1 MTRLP
6 RLVVAPVAVFV
17 VFAALANVVFAQA
30 PSPGQIM
37 AEANVR
43 HQRGEYAEAAQEYEA
58 LIGRGYRDPAV
69 HYNLGNTY
77 LSAGDPGRAILN
89 YLRAEELSP
98 RDPDIQSNLELARGQ
113 TVDRME
119 AERDSLVESV
129 SYLGRRL
136 ITPGELGVVSL
147 SLWGAS
153 ALTIGILLVWR
164 TVPLRPV
171 LRIGATIGP
180 AATLVSFLLLLSMVY
195 ANPYHSTGV
204 VTGNAVEVLSGPG
217 PQYPE
222 EFTLH
227 SGAQVR
233 LTGSSDGWLQVALP
247 GGELRG
253 WAPAH
258 AIEAVAREDHG

>member
-1 MTRLP
+1 MWSLP
-6 RLVVAPVAVFV
+6 KHLLR
-17 VFAALANVVFAQA
+17 
-30 PSPGQIM
+30 GKIM

-43 HQRGEYAEAAQEYEA
+43 YQRGEFAEAAQEYEA
-58 LIGRGYRDPAV
+58 MIGRGYRDPAV
-69 HYNLGNTY
+69 YYNLGNTY
-77 LSAGDPGRAILN
+77 LAAGDPGRAILN

-113 TVDRME
+113 TVDQME
-119 AERDSLVESV
+119 AERDSMVESV

-147 SLWGAS
+147 SLWAAS
-153 ALTIGILLVWR
+153 ALMMGVLLVWR
-164 TVPLRPV
+164 TAPLRPI

-180 AATLVSFLLLLSMVY
+180 AATLVAFLLLLSMVY
-195 ANPYHSTGV
+195 ANPYHNTGV
-204 VTGNAVEVLSGPG
+204 VTGDAVEVLSGPG

-233 LTGSSDGWLQVALP
+233 LTGSTHRWLQVALP

-253 WAPAH
+253 WVPSH
-258 AIEAVAREDHG
+258 AIEAVVREDHG